1 MSFSGVPWNELLI
14 AAVAGYLIGSVSPA
28 VIAAKRKGIDLQASG
43 SGNPGATNAAR
54 TLGSATGIVV
64 GLIDV
69 LKGVIPAVIFSLWFG
84 DAAGETAAFAAVVG
98 HITSPWLRGHGG
110 KGAATT
116 LGALLGTN
124 PIWLLWLV
132 PAFFL
137 GYLIFRRVGM
147 AVVVAAAIMVLVG
160 LFLPDLMGDARLFGI
175 ALGLL
180 VLLRHSGNIKR
191 YVAEKRIGGNPDS
204 NSTVG

>member
-1 MSFSGVPWNELLI
+1 M
-14 AAVAGYLIGSVSPA
+14 
-28 VIAAKRKGIDLQASG
+28 
-43 SGNPGATNAAR
+43 
-54 TLGSATGIVV
+54 
-64 GLIDV
+64 
-69 LKGVIPAVIFSLWFG
+69 
-84 DAAGETAAFAAVVG
+84 
-98 HITSPWLRGHGG
+98 
-110 KGAATT
+110 
-116 LGALLGTN
+116 LGTN

-191 YVAEKRIGGNPDS
+191 YVAEKRIGGNPES

>member
-1 MSFSGVPWNELLI
+1 MSLYGVAWNELLL
-14 AAVAGYLIGSVSPA
+14 AGVVGYLIGSVSPS

-54 TLGSATGIVV
+54 TLGSTIGIIV
-64 GLIDV
+64 GLLDV
-69 LKGVIPAVIFSLWFG
+69 LKGLIPAVLFSYWFG

-98 HITSPWLRGHGG
+98 HITSPWLRGRGG

-124 PIWLLWLV
+124 PIWLLWLI
-132 PAFFL
+132 PAFIV
-137 GYLIFRRVGM
+137 GYLVFRRVGM
-147 AVVVAAAIMVLVG
+147 GVVVAAAVMTSIG
-160 LFLPDLMGDARLFGI
+160 LFFPAFMGDARLFGI

-180 VLLRHSGNIKR
+180 VLVRHSANIKR
-191 YVAEKRIGGNPDS
+191 YIDEKKSNGNTEAE
-204 NSTVG
+204 STAD